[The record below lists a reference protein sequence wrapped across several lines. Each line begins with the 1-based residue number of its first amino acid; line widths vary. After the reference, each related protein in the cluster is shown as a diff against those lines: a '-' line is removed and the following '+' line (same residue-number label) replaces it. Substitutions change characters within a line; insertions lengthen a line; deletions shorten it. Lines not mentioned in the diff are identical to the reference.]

1 MHQKNTQ
8 IKNTKRAEQNRIA
21 QHNKKNKQS
30 PVKNQIKNSSCC
42 DADDFYLTY
51 IYMFICVTA
60 NKKIP
65 TTNNNTHHSKFYRR
79 HDDHATIRQTI
90 NKTSQ
95 NQKFSS
101 RSFSQI
107 IIFDTSDT
115 QNHKTNLL
123 VFMSTPAHHI
133 PVILRIVL

>member
-1 MHQKNTQ
+1 
-8 IKNTKRAEQNRIA
+8 
-21 QHNKKNKQS
+21 
-30 PVKNQIKNSSCC
+30 
-42 DADDFYLTY
+42 
-51 IYMFICVTA
+51 MFICVTA
-60 NKKIP
+60 NKK
-65 TTNNNTHHSKFYRR
+65 NNTDDSDNTHHSKFYRR

-123 VFMSTPAHHI
+123 VFMSTPALHI
-133 PVILRIVL
+133 PVILCIVL